1 MVSDG
6 LTMYTIGLN
15 DPGDGPGSARPGSL
29 VDTENMA
36 TAGRYLDDNPV
47 NAVVIVMDASNPR
60 CDAVLSRLIHIIVG
74 KVHRRD
80 YDKIMVVVNK
90 YSHSPYMVNWRKEQC
105 PPDQLG
111 TEKEHQ
117 KQIKDEIVE
126 SFACK
131 LCLPS
136 YDLVAFPVYLLRLL
150 QLQPS
155 SPAAE
160 AYIHTRNSNVDA
172 ILTQGRICSRLLP
185 TCKAICIL
193 YLLTLC

>member
-1 MVSDG
+1 MC
-6 LTMYTIGLN
+6 TIGLN

-74 KVHRRD
+74 KVHRKD

-90 YSHSPYMVNWRKEQC
+90 YSRAPYWVHWRKEQC
-105 PPDQLG
+105 KPDQLR

-117 KQIKDEIVE
+117 KWIKDEIVK

-136 YDLVAFPVYLLRLL
+136 YDLVAFPVYLFVRLL
-150 QLQPS
+150 QLQPG

-160 AYIHTRNSNVDA
+160 AYIHTRKSNIDA
-172 ILTQGRICSRLLP
+172 ILIQGRICTTLLP
-185 TCKAICIL
+185 TCQAICIL